1 MERGEKRSGRCRAW
15 AGGSGKGISV
25 IAKGMK
31 RNMEPETGCLR
42 QGIVDTLVAGTE
54 AQRESDLWDQA
65 YVALRSLDF
74 ILKLR
79 TLRLWS
85 NRIRCAF

>member
-31 RNMEPETGCLR
+31 RNTEPETGCLS

-65 YVALRSLDF
+65 YVALYQS
-74 ILKLR
+74 
-79 TLRLWS
+79 
-85 NRIRCAF
+85 RIKSGLYSQAENAQAME